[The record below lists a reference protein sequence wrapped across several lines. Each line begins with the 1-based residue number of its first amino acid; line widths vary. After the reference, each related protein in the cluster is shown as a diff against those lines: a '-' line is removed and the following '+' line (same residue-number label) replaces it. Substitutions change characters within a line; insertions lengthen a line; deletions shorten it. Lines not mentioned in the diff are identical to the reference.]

1 MSSNPVLPQ
10 VLKRL
15 QMLCTHITNF
25 TTRHWHAMH
34 ITRAALDA
42 TLNTWLRSARPQK
55 PNLAPQFRKRFKP
68 KQAESIIHE
77 VLQEKLKGKAYAVDQ
92 VTALTKEISEAVKAQ
107 LLKELDIPRYK
118 VIVQVC
124 SASKTQDPC
133 CLSSPDATVQ
143 VVVCE
148 QKGEGVNMGCRC
160 LWDPDSDSMALG
172 QFSNDTIFCSATA
185 FAIYHS

>member
-1 MSSNPVLPQ
+1 M
-10 VLKRL
+10 
-15 QMLCTHITNF
+15 
-25 TTRHWHAMH
+25 
-34 ITRAALDA
+34 
-42 TLNTWLRSARPQK
+42 
-55 PNLAPQFRKRFKP
+55 
-68 KQAESIIHE
+68 
-77 VLQEKLKGKAYAVDQ
+77 LQEKLKGKAYAVDQ

-118 VIVQVC
+118 VIVQVR
-124 SASKTQDPC
+124 SASENSNPYCIST
-133 CLSSPDATVQ
+133 SDAVLQ

>member
-1 MSSNPVLPQ
+1 
-10 VLKRL
+10 
-15 QMLCTHITNF
+15 
-25 TTRHWHAMH
+25 MH

-124 SASKTQDPC
+124 SASKTQDPY
-133 CLSSPDATVQ
+133 CLSSPDAMVQ